1 MSLAIVAV
9 AGELGSLRFSVL
21 KLEVQMSD
29 SGMFPINDL
38 YVFPFFQTR
47 DDYFKA
53 TGEEAPEWD
62 PNRPVK
68 SWFDPA
74 ARNTNKR
81 TFLYD
86 VVLMYDR
93 NGMVLPDEKGVP
105 QVEQLALLREEAG
118 RVNMLPREKMVDYG
132 AGSKVAPIPVPMRP
146 LKATE
151 ELVFTFGG
159 VVAVRVKDA
168 YKATVN
174 AFTVGDRVLLEKIAQ
189 KLGVV

>member
-1 MSLAIVAV
+1 
-9 AGELGSLRFSVL
+9 
-21 KLEVQMSD
+21 
-29 SGMFPINDL
+29 MFPINEL
-38 YVFPFFQTR
+38 YLYPVFQTR

-53 TGEEAPEWD
+53 TGEEAPVWD

-86 VVLMYDR
+86 VVLMYDK

-118 RVNMLPREKMVDYG
+118 RVNILPREKMVDYG
-132 AGSKVAPIPVPMRP
+132 PGSKVAPIPVPMRP
-146 LKATE
+146 LKPTE
-151 ELVFTFGG
+151 EFVFTFGG
-159 VVAVRVKDA
+159 VVAVKDKSRVSVSA
-168 YKATVN
+168 PVS
-174 AFTVGDRVLLEKIAQ
+174 FTEGDRQSLREILAILKSFQLPSQ
-189 KLGVV
+189 K